1 MLVAQVLA
9 SSLADAAR
17 ARAAGEAWAESDGFG
32 AFHAATVRPLWA
44 FLRASCGNPALAEDL
59 AQESWLRLLGA
70 GLGDI
75 PDAERRAYLYRIA
88 VNLLR
93 DHWRSRRRA
102 PEPLALADGD
112 GAGEAGAAAVPGAG
126 LDVRRALGR
135 LGPRERQL
143 LWLAHVEGL
152 SHREV
157 ARILG
162 LGAASVRVLLFRAR
176 RRLAAELGTPV
187 PAGEARPREA
197 SR

>member
-1 MLVAQVLA
+1 MIVAQALA
-9 SSLADAAR
+9 TSLADAAR
-17 ARAAGEAWAESDGFG
+17 ARAAGEAWAESDGFR

-75 PDAERRAYLYRIA
+75 PDAERRSYLYRIA

-93 DHWRSRRRA
+93 DHWRNRRRA
-102 PEPLALADGD
+102 PEPLTLAEGD
-112 GAGEAGAAAVPGAG
+112 GASEAGAAAVPGAG
-126 LDVRRALGR
+126 IDVRRALGR

-157 ARILG
+157 ASILG

-176 RRLAAELGTPV
+176 RRLAAELVAHG